1 MRAKSPFFSGFH
13 KLFGGRKPASLI
25 EKLLGLRREVDV
37 LCGTQLTALF
47 GVFLP
52 AELLTR
58 KNAAGVGSR
67 ERIFSRAVTFR
78 AFLGQVL
85 DPGSPCRKA
94 VARVQTLF
102 ALKGLNRP
110 AEDTGAY
117 CEARLRLPVRW
128 LMDMVEHISTRLTQG
143 HGGEGR
149 LLVVDGTTVALPDT
163 LALQARYPQPK
174 AQKPGC
180 GFPLMKLLGLF
191 DLRSGAWLAT
201 THSWRRFHDARLWRR
216 LFWRRL
222 FWRLKQGDTVIADR
236 AFCTWFDLARL
247 MARGVQVVVRQHQM
261 RHTDFRRGRRL
272 GRHDHL
278 LLWSRPQ
285 RPGWMSRREYASMPR
300 EITVRVVRHQLMEK
314 AHRTRELILV
324 TTLLDAT
331 AHPKAQLAALY
342 ARRWRVEL
350 CFDDLK
356 TTMHMEMLR
365 TKSPAMVCRELLMH
379 MIAYNLLRAVMAR
392 AEAPPERAS
401 FKGTVDRLHAW
412 SWAIWLAPTRK
423 QAAAMIKDLLQ
434 SIAADLVPE
443 RPGRREPRAVK
454 RRPKPHAIL
463 NAPRHSYVE
472 IPHRS
477 RYRKAA

>member
-1 MRAKSPFFSGFH
+1 MRAKSPFFTGFH
-13 KLFGGRKPASLI
+13 KLFGGRKPASAI

-37 LCGTQLTALF
+37 LCATQLTALF
-47 GVFLP
+47 GAFLP
-52 AELLTR
+52 AELLAR
-58 KNAAGVGSR
+58 KSAAGVGSR
-67 ERIFSRAVTFR
+67 ERIFSRAVTFW

-102 ALKGLNRP
+102 ALKGLKRP

-128 LMDMVEHISTRLTQG
+128 LMDVVEHISTRLTQG
-143 HGGEGR
+143 QGQSGEGR

-163 LALQARYPQPK
+163 LALQARYPQPR

-216 LFWRRL
+216 LFWRLR
-222 FWRLKQGDTVIADR
+222 QGDTVIADR

-261 RHTDFRRGRRL
+261 RHTDFRKGHRL
-272 GRHDHL
+272 GHHDHL
-278 LLWSRPQ
+278 MVWARPQ
-285 RPGWMSRREYASMPR
+285 RPGWMSPREYAAMPGA
-300 EITVRVVRHQLMEK
+300 ITVRVVREQLVQK
-314 AHRTRELILV
+314 AQRTRELILV
-324 TTLLDAT
+324 STLLDPK
-331 AHPKAQLAALY
+331 AHPKAQLVALY
-342 ARRWRVEL
+342 ERRWRVEL

-392 AEAPPERAS
+392 AAAPPERAS
-401 FKGTVDRLHAW
+401 FKGTVDRLQAW

-423 QAAAMIKDLLQ
+423 RARALVDELLQ
-434 SIAADLVPE
+434 SVAADLVPE

-454 RRPKPHAIL
+454 RRPKPYAL
-463 NAPRHSYVE
+463 LTAPRRSMKE